1 MSDPNETKPTTGH
14 DVAHGAHD
22 DVSKHVKLYVLV
34 GATLLFCT
42 GLTVALSYVN
52 FNRWF
57 GQGRDWNIVVA
68 MILATFKAGLVAAIF
83 MHLLHEK
90 WTIYRFLLLTVFFVI
105 GLFAL
110 SLLGFTDH
118 IRQ

>member
-1 MSDPNETKPTTGH
+1 MSAPNEPHSTTH

-22 DVSKHVKLYVLV
+22 DVSKHVKLYLMV
-34 GATLLFCT
+34 GGALLFCT

-52 FNRWF
+52 FNEWF
-57 GQGRDWNIVVA
+57 GQGRNWNIIVA
-68 MILATFKAGLVAAIF
+68 MVLATFKAGLVAAIF

-90 WTIYRFLLLTVFFVI
+90 WTIYRFLLLTVFFVA

-110 SLLGFTDH
+110 SVLAFSDH